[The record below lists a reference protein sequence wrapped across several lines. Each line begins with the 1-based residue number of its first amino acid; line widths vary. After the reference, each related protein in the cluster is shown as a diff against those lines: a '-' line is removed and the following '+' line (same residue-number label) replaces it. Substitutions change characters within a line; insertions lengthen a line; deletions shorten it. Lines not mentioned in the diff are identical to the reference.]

1 MPSPWAAAVALLA
14 LLAFGVFVGTT
25 LTPAQSSDASARVL
39 LAGSPRSTTATDA
52 ASAAK
57 PPSVPAE
64 STEPGAETSTEANTP
79 TPENT
84 ATTTTTTT
92 AASTPSPAGGKTK
105 GSPTAAGE
113 SSPPDGG
120 RLPPVGHVFVIVL
133 SGIGESEAFGAGSQA
148 PYLSKTLRAQGE
160 LIENYHAL
168 DGSELANAIALISGQ
183 GPTSQTT
190 EDCPLYTDLS
200 PATAGKQ
207 GQTLGNGCVY
217 PATTLTVADQLTSA
231 GKTWRAYVED
241 IGNGGLAGEAQTCRH
256 PAPGMADNAHTPASG
271 DAYVTW
277 RNPFVYFHSLTD
289 LKACASNDVG
299 LDRLAPDLRSAAST
313 PSLAYIVPNRCHD
326 GSPQPCAPGQPVG
339 PAAAD
344 AFLSRIVPEIESS
357 AAYKRDGLIAITS
370 DQAPP
375 EGGSDQPPGG
385 GASGQAPPAGE
396 TSAGPAAGGKVGL
409 LLISKYVKPA
419 SFNVTGEYS
428 HLSLLRS
435 IEDLFGLQPL
445 GYAGEPGLLAF
456 DNSVFNGSTKR

>member
-14 LLAFGVFVGTT
+14 LLAFGVFVGAT
-25 LTPAQSSDASARVL
+25 LTPAQPSGASARVL
-39 LAGSPRSTTATDA
+39 LAGSPHSTTATNA

-57 PPSVPAE
+57 PPPVPAE
-64 STEPGAETSTEANTP
+64 STEPGAETSAEATAT
-79 TPENT
+79 TPET
-84 ATTTTTTT
+84 TAATTTTTTT
-92 AASTPSPAGGKTK
+92 TASTPSPAGGKTK
-105 GSPTAAGE
+105 SSPTAAGE
-113 SSPPDGG
+113 TTPPGAGG
-120 RLPPVGHVFVIVL
+120 LPPVGHVFVIVL
-133 SGIGESEAFGAGSQA
+133 SGIAESEAFGAGSQA
-148 PYLSKTLRAQGE
+148 AYLSKTLRAQGE

-183 GPTSQTT
+183 GPTPQTA

-241 IGNGGLAGEAQTCRH
+241 IGNGGPGEAHTCRH
-256 PAPGMADNAHTPASG
+256 PALGAADSAHTPVPG

-289 LKACASNDVG
+289 VKACASNDVG
-299 LDRLAPDLRSAAST
+299 LDRLASDLQSAGNT

-326 GSPQPCAPGQPVG
+326 GSPQPCAPGQPAG
-339 PAAAD
+339 PTAAD
-344 AFLSRIVPEIESS
+344 AFLRKIVPEIESS
-357 AAYKRDGLIAITS
+357 AAYKQSGLIAITS

-375 EGGSDQPPGG
+375 EGGSDQAPGG
-385 GASGQAPPAGE
+385 GASGQVPAAGE

-456 DNSVFNGSTKR
+456 DTSVFNGSTKR